1 MVKVYVYVT
10 EVKVTILDRI
20 EYREREDLVV
30 PSEEE
35 MLSSS
40 SPIVAVL
47 MG

>member
-1 MVKVYVYVT
+1 MYMSS

-20 EYREREDLVV
+20 EYGEREDLVV

-40 SPIVAVL
+40 STTQLISLIYHP
-47 MG
+47 